1 MAGLMSLPTWNVSGL
16 DVLPFGSTT
25 ESRFGS
31 AKANVRAHDGWPT
44 RPVIGNRRLTPV
56 HLVVGLGLYRGR
68 MCQPPR
74 PGNGKDNGHDSDQD
88 NFRDSD
94 VDALQQKSWCCTL
107 SLRRRHRRPDN
118 GSLTHLR
125 RFLLQG
131 TFLWQLGVAV
141 LSVQSPKMAW
151 GCRACITLTLYQRK
165 GLLHPQQHRQQ
176 SPSQLQ
182 VTLALMVLDDFDIFE
197 MVWNRACK
205 LVWEGQASQVLF
217 FPFLFPDVV
226 VVIPPPAQ
234 LHSTAELAC
243 LLQSVLHHQIE

>member
-94 VDALQQKSWCCTL
+94 VDALQQISWCCTL

-151 GCRACITLTLYQRK
+151 GVPCMHNPNPVPKKRTTA
-165 GLLHPQQHRQQ
+165 
-176 SPSQLQ
+176 
-182 VTLALMVLDDFDIFE
+182 
-197 MVWNRACK
+197 
-205 LVWEGQASQVLF
+205 
-217 FPFLFPDVV
+217 
-226 VVIPPPAQ
+226 PPATPPTKS
-234 LHSTAELAC
+234 LST
-243 LLQSVLHHQIE
+243 SSDTSINGSGRFRHF

>member
-56 HLVVGLGLYRGR
+56 HLVVGLGFCRGR
-68 MCQPPR
+68 MCQPLR
-74 PGNGKDNGHDSDQD
+74 PGNGSHESDQD

-94 VDALQQKSWCCTL
+94 VDALQQKSWCYTL
-107 SLRRRHRRPDN
+107 SLRHRHRRLDN
-118 GSLTHLR
+118 GSLTLLP

-131 TFLWQLGVAV
+131 TCGSSGW
-141 LSVQSPKMAW
+141 LSCPFKVQKW
-151 GCRACITLTLYQRK
+151 HGGCRACITLTLCQRK
-165 GLLHPQQHRQQ
+165 GLLHPQQHHQQ

-182 VTLALMVLDDFDIFE
+182 VTLASMVLDDFDIFE

-217 FPFLFPDVV
+217 FPFFFPDVV
-226 VVIPPPAQ
+226 VVIPPPTQ

>member
-44 RPVIGNRRLTPV
+44 RPVIGKGRLTPV
-56 HLVVGLGLYRGR
+56 HLVVELGLCRGR
-68 MCQPPR
+68 MCQPLR
-74 PGNGKDNGHDSDQD
+74 PGNGEDNGHDSDQD

-94 VDALQQKSWCCTL
+94 VDACSKKAGVVRCLFGAGTGASTTAASPSCRASSCRALSCGSSGWLSCPFKVQKW
-107 SLRRRHRRPDN
+107 H
-118 GSLTHLR
+118 
-125 RFLLQG
+125 
-131 TFLWQLGVAV
+131 
-141 LSVQSPKMAW
+141 W
-151 GCRACITLTLYQRK
+151 GCRACITLTLCQRK
-165 GLLHPQQHRQQ
+165 GLLHPQQHHQQ

-182 VTLALMVLDDFDIFE
+182 VTLASMVLDDFDIFE

-205 LVWEGQASQVLF
+205 LVWEGQASQVLLFSF
-217 FPFLFPDVV
+217 FFPDVV
-226 VVIPPPAQ
+226 VVIPPPTQ

-243 LLQSVLHHQIE
+243 LLQSVLHHQI